1 MLIAD
6 AQVHIWAPNTPER
19 PWRPGQ
25 NVHREIPLG
34 ANEVLRE
41 MNTAGVERCVLVPP
55 SLDADRNDLSL
66 AAARAHPSRFAVM
79 GRLDPDAP
87 GAREQV
93 ATWRQQPG
101 MLGLR
106 YSMNRPQWIAIL
118 KERRLE
124 WLWDEA
130 EKAHVPVM
138 ALITHAMTPLIDELA
153 QRHPDLRLVMDHLG
167 LDGAKRDEEAFK
179 HLDLFLGLARH
190 PNIAVKVSALPCYTN
205 DTYPYRRLHPYVKR
219 VYDAFGPQ
227 RMFWG
232 TDYSRLSCSYAQAV
246 TMFTEHMTWLSGDD
260 LEWIM
265 GHGLCE
271 WLRWR

>member
-1 MLIAD
+1 MLMAD

-34 ANEVLRE
+34 ADEVLRE

-93 ATWRQQPG
+93 ATWREQPG

-106 YSMNRPQWIAIL
+106 YSMNRPQWIPIL
-118 KERRLE
+118 EERRLE
-124 WLWDEA
+124 WLWHEA

-153 QRHPDLRLVMDHLG
+153 LG
-167 LDGAKRDEEAFK
+167 
-179 HLDLFLGLARH
+179 
-190 PNIAVKVSALPCYTN
+190 
-205 DTYPYRRLHPYVKR
+205 
-219 VYDAFGPQ
+219 
-227 RMFWG
+227 
-232 TDYSRLSCSYAQAV
+232 
-246 TMFTEHMTWLSGDD
+246 
-260 LEWIM
+260 
-265 GHGLCE
+265 
-271 WLRWR
+271 WR

>member
-34 ANEVLRE
+34 ADEVLRE
-41 MNTAGVERCVLVPP
+41 MNTAGGERCVLVPP

-66 AAARAHPSRFAVM
+66 AAARAHPSRFGVM

-106 YSMNRPQWIAIL
+106 YSMNRPQWTAIL
-118 KERRLE
+118 AERRLE

-130 EKAHVPVM
+130 EKARVPVM

-153 QRHPDLRLVMDHLG
+153 LG
-167 LDGAKRDEEAFK
+167 
-179 HLDLFLGLARH
+179 
-190 PNIAVKVSALPCYTN
+190 
-205 DTYPYRRLHPYVKR
+205 
-219 VYDAFGPQ
+219 
-227 RMFWG
+227 
-232 TDYSRLSCSYAQAV
+232 
-246 TMFTEHMTWLSGDD
+246 
-260 LEWIM
+260 
-265 GHGLCE
+265 
-271 WLRWR
+271 WR